1 VPGFFK
7 RHRFAL
13 LVLLLMAAALYRIAS
28 SSGGVA
34 PAGPV
39 RSFVLEVSAALQEVL
54 TTGVR
59 VAKNAW
65 NRYLFLVGLQDENA
79 RLRRV
84 IADLHQQ
91 VTDLREE
98 AAAGRRL
105 KELLDLKKT
114 FGGVL
119 VPAVVVGHD
128 ISGWSQTIV
137 VDRGR
142 NDGVVEGMAVICPM
156 GLVGQVMKSSADF
169 SRVLLVTDHSSE
181 IAALT
186 QRTRARGIVEGMG
199 DRFCRIKYLHVSED
213 VREGDAILSSGMD
226 RTYPKGI
233 FIGTVTRVN
242 KKKFGL
248 FQEAEIEPGVD
259 FSRLE
264 EVLIVVTKAE
274 ALP

>member
-1 VPGFFK
+1 MWGFFK

-13 LVLLLMAAALYRIAS
+13 LVLVLMAAGFYRIATS
-28 SSGGVA
+28 NGGVE

-39 RSFVLEVSAALQEVL
+39 RSLVLEVSAALQEVV
-54 TTGVR
+54 TAGVR
-59 VAKNAW
+59 AAKNAW
-65 NRYLFLVGLQDENA
+65 NRYLFLVGLQEENA

-91 VTDLREE
+91 VTDLREA

-105 KELLDLKKT
+105 KELLDLKET
-114 FGGVL
+114 FGGTL
-119 VPAVVVGHD
+119 VPAMVVGHD

-142 NDGVVEGMAVICPM
+142 NDGVGEGMAVICPM
-156 GLVGQVMKSSADF
+156 GLVGQIMKSSADF
-169 SRVLLVTDHSSE
+169 SRVLLVTDRSSE
-181 IAALT
+181 IAALS

-213 VREGDAILSSGMD
+213 VQEGDAILSSGMD

-233 FIGTVTRVN
+233 LIGTVTRVN

-248 FQEAEIEPGVD
+248 FQEAEIEPGAD
-259 FSRLE
+259 FTRLE
-264 EVLIVVTKAE
+264 EVLIVVREAE
-274 ALP
+274 VLP